1 MTQFINHLGAASA
14 SASASACRSAD
25 LPALHAQAFPML
37 PSALLMRVA
46 SYGDEIAADGGSV
59 LLNCGEREGAFY
71 IVLEGYVEVLEC
83 EPDGTMQRLLTHR
96 DGEFTGSLDLF
107 TDRPNAVTVRAES
120 ASRLLRVDRAALAQ
134 LILADP
140 EFAGIVL
147 RAFMLRR
154 IGYLRQRP
162 YGGAILRSTTK
173 AEPEDSVLDLA
184 VVGGGP
190 AGLAAASYA
199 ASEGLHTVLV
209 GGSLCAAG
217 SGAVEVLAGFPGT
230 ITGLCGGGLLQRA
243 EVQSRRFGS
252 QVLPRRM
259 AQAFDSNCYPYRITL
274 DDGQM
279 IETRSLIV
287 ATGMQEGAREGAPE
301 ANTAWLDGCLDTDD
315 LGYIHTGRAA
325 AGSMQARAYESSQPG
340 VFAVG
345 AVRAGSAKHVLA
357 GIAEGAAAVRVVHRF
372 LDASAH

>member
-1 MTQFINHLGAASA
+1 MNRLATD
-14 SASASACRSAD
+14 SACQPAD

-37 PSALLMRVA
+37 TPALIDRAA
-46 SYGDEIAADGGSV
+46 SHGEIISVPAGTV
-59 LLNCGEREGAFY
+59 LLKSGECEAAFY
-71 IVLEGYVEVLEC
+71 IVLEGYAEVLEC
-83 EPDGTMQRLLTHR
+83 EPGGAMHSLLMHR

-107 TDRPNAVTVRAES
+107 TDRPNAVTVRADS
-120 ASRLLRVDRAALAQ
+120 PSRLLRISRAALAQ
-134 LILADP
+134 LLLTERELADV
-140 EFAGIVL
+140 VL

-162 YGGAILRSTTK
+162 YGGAILRS
-173 AEPEDSVLDLA
+173 AMPPGEEDSVLDLT
-184 VVGGGP
+184 VIGGGP

-199 ASEGLHTVLV
+199 ASEGLQTLLV
-209 GGSLCAAG
+209 GGSLCGPDALR
-217 SGAVEVLAGFPGT
+217 EDVLRGFPGT
-230 ITGLCGGGLLQRA
+230 ITGLCGGGLLRRA

-252 QVLPRRM
+252 HVLPGRT
-259 AQAFDSNCYPYRITL
+259 ATAFDEACYPYRVWL

-287 ATGMQEGAREGAPE
+287 ATGMQKGETPQTAGD

-315 LGYIHTGRAA
+315 RGYIHTGRAA

-345 AVRAGSAKHVLA
+345 AVRAGSDKHVLA
-357 GIAEGAAAVRVVHRF
+357 SIAEGAAAVRVVHRF

>member
-1 MTQFINHLGAASA
+1 MTEFINHLGAS
-14 SASASACRSAD
+14 SASACRPAD

-37 PSALLMRVA
+37 PPALMLRAA
-46 SYGDEIAADGGSV
+46 SYGEEISAASGSV

-71 IVLEGYVEVLEC
+71 VVLEGYVEVLEC
-83 EPDGTMQRLLTHR
+83 EPDGTMERLLTHR

-120 ASRLLRVDRAALAQ
+120 ASRLLRVSRAGLAQ
-134 LILADP
+134 LILAEP
-140 EFAGIVL
+140 EFADVVL

-154 IGYLRQRP
+154 ISYLRQRP

-173 AEPEDSVLDLA
+173 LEQEDSVLDLA
-184 VVGGGP
+184 VIGGGP

-199 ASEGLHTVLV
+199 ASEGLHTLLV
-209 GGSLCAAG
+209 GGSLCAAD
-217 SGAVEVLAGFPGT
+217 SRRADMLPGFPGT
-230 ITGLCGGGLLQRA
+230 ISGLCGGGLLRRA

-252 QVLPRRM
+252 HVLPLRT
-259 AQAFDSNCYPYRITL
+259 AHAFDSDCYPYRISL
-274 DDGQM
+274 DDGQI

-287 ATGMQEGAREGAPE
+287 ATGMQDGSRRGAPE

-315 LGYIHTGRAA
+315 RGYIHTGRAA

-345 AVRAGSAKHVLA
+345 AVRAGSVKHVLA
-357 GIAEGAAAVRVVHRF
+357 SIAEGAAAVRVVHRF